1 MEKEITSSTH
11 PVSYIHLLEQEIIDN
26 QPGRLSSA
34 DIEDAS
40 DNYQEH
46 LEYKWWEREQRELIQ
61 DLISKL
67 TPEQLLWYESFSNS
81 K

>member
-1 MEKEITSSTH
+1 MEKEITFSTY
-11 PVSYIHLLEQEIIDN
+11 PVSYIFSLEQEIIDN

-34 DIEDAS
+34 DIEDVS

-67 TPEQLLWYESFSNS
+67 TPEQLLWYNSFTNQQ
-81 K
+81 

>member
-1 MEKEITSSTH
+1 MEKEITFATH
-11 PVSYIHLLEQEIIDN
+11 PVSYIFELEQEIIDN

-34 DIEDAS
+34 DIEDVS

-46 LEYKWWEREQRELIQ
+46 LEYKWWVREQRELIE

-67 TPEQLLWYESFSNS
+67 TPDQLLWYKSFSNQQ
-81 K
+81 